1 MFVAAVTSR
10 VSRLASDTR
19 DTSQRTTRSQ
29 TRLLSEKGRD
39 VSGKASGGHKL
50 SRVAGE
56 SSTLPEKVQSLERKQ
71 GRSRSS
77 ATKSDRASDD
87 NKASTKVPHY
97 DIAVTSA
104 ELSKPPAAAVT
115 SGKTSRSATQSTETM
130 PPSTGLDCSP
140 VDQPAEAEEA
150 NEHTTTMNDVSDLSD
165 EDNDANQSDKKS
177 PVSKVD
183 VSYFRNLIQSESAR
197 LTMLCAAWCSTMN
210 DVSDLSD
217 EVCGS
222 IRTAIGHAELLLA
235 VRFKQFAGLVD
246 NREFWTGV
254 KEVTCSDLQRFWD
267 MVYFQVEDADK
278 KFAELDQLKAA
289 DWVIAR
295 QSPVSP
301 KRDCRFSF
309 PPLHQKQMT
318 GPKSR

>member
-1 MFVAAVTSR
+1 VFVAAVTSR

-115 SGKTSRSATQSTETM
+115 SGKASRGATRSTETM
-130 PPSTGLDCSP
+130 PPPTGLDWSLVRRP
-140 VDQPAEAEEA
+140 VDADEA
-150 NEHTTTMNDVSDLSD
+150 NEDTTAMDENVADSAAESKPEASTSSVTPGRSRRTRSMMSPSLSFASVRKTPK
-165 EDNDANQSDKKS
+165 NL
-177 PVSKVD
+177 
-183 VSYFRNLIQSESAR
+183 RNS
-197 LTMLCAAWCSTMN
+197 
-210 DVSDLSD
+210 
-217 EVCGS
+217 
-222 IRTAIGHAELLLA
+222 LLLRRMSPEDGY
-235 VRFKQFAGLVD
+235 V
-246 NREFWTGV
+246 
-254 KEVTCSDLQRFWD
+254 CSI
-267 MVYFQVEDADK
+267 V
-278 KFAELDQLKAA
+278 
-289 DWVIAR
+289 
-295 QSPVSP
+295 
-301 KRDCRFSF
+301 
-309 PPLHQKQMT
+309 
-318 GPKSR
+318 